1 VRPLFLGG
9 DANEN
14 RSCRSLVVGDERTVT
29 NLEPEDA
36 AREPHKNAD
45 AVEVV
50 ASSRVLKN
58 TASAGEASM
67 EAKKSGIH

>member
-1 VRPLFLGG
+1 M
-9 DANEN
+9 
-14 RSCRSLVVGDERTVT
+14 VGDERTVT